1 MLGVRFNNEDLST
14 VVGHLESGQVSATID
29 RRYPLQDV
37 PEAIQFLGAGH
48 SKGKL
53 VIVPA

>member
-1 MLGVRFNNEDLST
+1 MSFNKEDLST
-14 VVGHLESGQVSATID
+14 VVGLLESGQVSATID
-29 RRYPLQDV
+29 RRYPLQKV